1 MTTLNTTA
9 PTATPL
15 AQRKVAEF
23 AGQAPKLSLR
33 ARKMFTV
40 FSHLSFDE
48 LLGVQRVY
56 IDDYK
61 RWKAEGD
68 DVMAAI
74 TLDQVN
80 ALGEVIDL
88 MDGTTRIE

>member
-1 MTTLNTTA
+1 MTS
-9 PTATPL
+9 TPL
-15 AQRKVAEF
+15 AQRKVSEF
-23 AGQAPKLSLR
+23 VGQAVKLSLP
-33 ARKMFTV
+33 ARKMLTV

-56 IDDYK
+56 IEDYK
-61 RWKAEGD
+61 RWKAEG

-80 ALGEVIDL
+80 AMGEVIDM
-88 MDGTTRIE
+88 MDGTTRI

>member
-1 MTTLNTTA
+1 MTT
-9 PTATPL
+9 TPL
-15 AQRKVAEF
+15 AQRKVSEF
-23 AGQAPKLSLR
+23 VGQAVNLSLP
-33 ARKMFTV
+33 ARKMLTA

-56 IDDYK
+56 IEDYK

-80 ALGEVIDL
+80 AMGEVIDM
-88 MDGTTRIE
+88 MDGTTRLNA